1 MSKDNVDFEEYIEKM
16 AVLKK
21 KMLEL
26 REEYLHCTGG
36 VIFSGLTDSSVEVR
50 LENVCP
56 YPGGRYIQNGPYSG
70 EFFRDFVLVPLFRTE
85 GVTKVTVHMDGVPG
99 TCSSWLDEA
108 FGYLD
113 SKTQLTPEQI
123 LSKIE
128 VVTECDDLRSEI
140 REFLSSDN
148 SL

>member
-36 VIFSGLTDSSVEVR
+36 VTFSGLTDSSVEVR

-70 EFFRDFVLVPLFRTE
+70 EFFRDFVLVPLLRLE
-85 GVTKVTVHMDGVPG
+85 EVTRIVVYMDGVPG

-113 SKTQLTPEQI
+113 SKTRLVPEQI

-128 VVTECDDLRSEI
+128 IVTVDKDLCEEI
-140 REFLSSDN
+140 QGYLSVDN